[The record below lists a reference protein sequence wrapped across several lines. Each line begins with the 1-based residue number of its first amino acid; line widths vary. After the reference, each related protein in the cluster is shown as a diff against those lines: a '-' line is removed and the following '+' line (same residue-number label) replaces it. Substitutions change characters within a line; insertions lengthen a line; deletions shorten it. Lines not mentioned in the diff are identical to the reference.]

1 VAVCALLSISERL
14 WEPSGE
20 ISLMV
25 ADVRFSNRPLGVK
38 HFQTIHVCGV
48 GVAHGLVLLFGI
60 GTKALPVW
68 DSKTRRN
75 NLWGG
80 LAVLQTVAALAQS
93 LPERG
98 HKRCIRASRGAAEK
112 ADHRHPLLLRT
123 RRKRPRDCRAGK
135 KGDESATLHVRP
147 NNQETAY

>member
-1 VAVCALLSISERL
+1 MSE
-14 WEPSGE
+14 
-20 ISLMV
+20 
-25 ADVRFSNRPLGVK
+25 FSNRPLGVK

-80 LAVLQTVAALAQS
+80 LAVLQTVGEGS
-93 LPERG
+93 TG
-98 HKRCIRASRGAAEK
+98 
-112 ADHRHPLLLRT
+112 
-123 RRKRPRDCRAGK
+123 RRN
-135 KGDESATLHVRP
+135 TLVF
-147 NNQETAY
+147 